1 MAKTIKQ
8 RSSVDLVF
16 LDLNLPRK
24 NGHEVLEFI
33 RSRKEIKRTCVV
45 IYTGSKAPDDERRA
59 VLNGAN
65 GYLVKP
71 IGGNEMNA
79 MILRLRDLL
88 VSVSEGTCPPYIVV
102 V

>member
-1 MAKTIKQ
+1 MI
-8 RSSVDLVF
+8 
-16 LDLNLPRK
+16 
-24 NGHEVLEFI
+24 
-33 RSRKEIKRTCVV
+33 

-59 VLNGAN
+59 VRNGAN

-71 IGGNEMNA
+71 MGGNEMNA

-88 VSVSEGTCPPYIVV
+88 VSVSEGTCPPHIVV